1 MGDCEG
7 VSAEGQGPNPGHP
20 GPAGTQI
27 GTRGSCTGQPRD
39 GGGQGREAGQSL
51 WTRLRGR
58 DPGQAGASPSR
69 PLRGAEGALT
79 GWAPERFASGQVWPR
94 RRPVGPAPFSVARQ
108 PLGRGDKASGRWAA
122 GASGAGAMDPV
133 IMQELA
139 RAESQQGGWGAGTRP
154 LPAPGETPGP
164 AGHRPPTGRLS
175 PPC

>member
-1 MGDCEG
+1 MWETARGFQQRVRARTLGILDR
-7 VSAEGQGPNPGHP
+7 QGPRSEPRAAALGS
-20 GPAGTQI
+20 PAT
-27 GTRGSCTGQPRD
+27 

-51 WTRLRGR
+51 RTRLRGR

-69 PLRGAEGALT
+69 PLRGAGGALT
-79 GWAPERFASGQVWPR
+79 GWEPERFASGQFWPR

-108 PLGRGDKASGRWAA
+108 PLGRGEKARGRWTA
-122 GASGAGAMDPV
+122 GASDAGAMDPV

-139 RAESQQGGWGAGTRP
+139 RAESQQGGWVG
-154 LPAPGETPGP
+154 GETPGP